1 MTVQGRMAGGQ
12 AVRLTLLL
20 ALAGMGSLWGAG
32 VAKAQSPA
40 AGFGASYG
48 ANAGKPIDI
57 ESDTLEVNDKN
68 KTAVF
73 KGNVSATQGD
83 MNLKSN
89 ELHVLYTSGPS
100 AAGGKTASATT
111 SDATASPLG
120 GSGNIT
126 FIDAE
131 GNVLVTMNGSGDKT
145 QMQTAKSDRAHFD
158 VVKQLVTLTGNVE
171 LANGDLRQNV
181 IVGNKLVINI
191 TEGTSHLENS
201 GTADAEGKPKR
212 IQAIFAP
219 PPKDKD
225 KDKTKPKEGLGA
237 ILASPAKDK
246 DKDKTKPK
254 EGTQ

>member
-20 ALAGMGSLWGAG
+20 ALAGVGSLWGAG

-48 ANAGKPIDI
+48 ANAGKPVDI
-57 ESDTLEVNDKN
+57 ESDTLEVNDKD

-83 MNLKSN
+83 MNMKSN
-89 ELHVLYTSGPS
+89 ELHVLYTSGATA
-100 AAGGKTASATT
+100 AAGTKTASAKP
-111 SDATASPLG
+111 SDTAASPLG

-126 FIDAE
+126 FITAE
-131 GNVLVTMNGSGDKT
+131 GNVLVTMNGNGDKT

-171 LANGDLRQNV
+171 LAKGDLRQNV

-201 GTADAEGKPKR
+201 GTANAEGKPTKIR
-212 IQAIFAP
+212 AIFQP
-219 PPKDKD
+219 
-225 KDKTKPKEGLGA
+225 
-237 ILASPAKDK
+237 PAKDK

-254 EGTQ
+254 DGTQ